1 MYKTLLLVLVA
12 AVSPAQERQQEG
24 TSLLGVPLRS
34 EKDTEGKI
42 AAADADLVKNP
53 GKIEALL
60 KTGQVRDSFLQY
72 SSSIPIYTKAIAAF
86 PNDPRPYRWR
96 GHRHISLRKFDLAI
110 QDLEKAR
117 SLAPSSFESAFYLG
131 LAYYFSQRYGDAA
144 NEFARCVNM
153 AGKPDEFA
161 KSLLPGMP
169 GCATLPQTPE
179 YLVGLADWHYRAL
192 RRAGRSGEGKELL
205 KGIRDGMQLRSNES
219 NYRDLRYFQAKLS
232 EKELLDAQGV
242 AYTNSASAVALN
254 QLLGGRV
261 GEGCTLLRKLSR
273 DENWSAFGVIAAEVE
288 LTKESRAACALFK

>member
-1 MYKTLLLVLVA
+1 MLKTIPFLLFAGLLIGQDK
-12 AVSPAQERQQEG
+12 PEG

-42 AAADADLVKNP
+42 AAADAELAKTP
-53 GKIEALL
+53 GKLEALL
-60 KTGQVRDSFLQY
+60 KTGQARDAFLQY
-72 SSSIPIYTKAIAAF
+72 GASIGIYTKAIQAF

-96 GHRHISLRKFDLAI
+96 GHRQISLRKFDLAI
-110 QDLEKAR
+110 VDLEKAR
-117 SLAPSSFESAFYLG
+117 SLAPSSFEAAYYLG

-161 KSLLPGMP
+161 KSLLPGMVS
-169 GCATLPQTPE
+169 CATMPQMPE

-192 RRAGRSGEGKELL
+192 RRAGRSGEAKELL
-205 KGIRDGMQLRSNES
+205 SSIKDGLMLRSNES
-219 NYRDLRYFQAKLS
+219 NYRDLRYFQGKLS
-232 EKELLDAQGV
+232 EKDLLETQGI
-242 AYTNSASAVALN
+242 AYTNAASGVALN
-254 QLLGGRV
+254 HLLGGRV

-273 DENWSAFGVIAAEVE
+273 DPNWSAFGVIAAEVE